1 MMPERPPENIFTERL
16 LLRKPVTEDAV
27 PIFEEYAQDE
37 EITQFLTWVPHQ
49 SIQDTKAFIKR
60 CSLSWKKGTAFP
72 WTIIRKADNQLLGMI
87 EIVAIDQSGVNIGY
101 VLARPFWG
109 QGYMMEA
116 LQALIQWA
124 MEQNDIY
131 RVWAICDVNNISS
144 TRVMEKSGLQKEGI
158 LRRWVKLP
166 RFGDKPRDCFCYS
179 IVK

>member
-1 MMPERPPENIFTERL
+1 
-16 LLRKPVTEDAV
+16 
-27 PIFEEYAQDE
+27 
-37 EITQFLTWVPHQ
+37 
-49 SIQDTKAFIKR
+49 
-60 CSLSWKKGTAFP
+60 
-72 WTIIRKADNQLLGMI
+72 MI

-109 QGYMMEA
+109 KGYMVEA

-124 MEQNDIY
+124 MDQSDIY
-131 RVWAICDVNNISS
+131 RVWAICDVSNISS
-144 TRVMEKSGLQKEGI
+144 TRVMEKSGMQKEGI